1 MQLKTPIQQLFRQLL
16 EVLENLSD
24 NQYASPVELLSG
36 ATIGQH
42 IRHIVEFFQE
52 LDKGYE
58 SGTVNYDRRSR
69 SLVLEVS
76 RFLAICQLLEM
87 LHSVDRPDKEL
98 VLMAHL
104 TAGDAEPVV
113 IRTNYS
119 RELLYNMEHIVH
131 HMALLRIGITVVT
144 KMSLPPQFG
153 VAASTLQYRQA
164 CAQ

>member
-1 MQLKTPIQQLFRQLL
+1 MQLKTPVHQLFLQLL
-16 EVLENLSD
+16 DVLENLSD
-24 NQYASPVELLSG
+24 HQYSTPVDLLSG

-58 SGTVNYDRRSR
+58 NGTVNYDRRSR

-76 RFLAICQLLEM
+76 RSLAIRQLSEM
-87 LHSVDRPDKEL
+87 SLTVDRPEKDL
-98 VLMAHL
+98 ALMAHL

-113 IRTNYS
+113 IQTNYS

>member
-1 MQLKTPIQQLFRQLL
+1 MQLKTPIQQLFLQLL
-16 EVLENLSD
+16 DVLENLSD
-24 NQYASPVELLSG
+24 HQYSIPVDLLSG

-58 SGTVNYDRRSR
+58 NGTVNYDRRSR
-69 SLVLEVS
+69 SLLLEVS
-76 RFLAICQLLEM
+76 RSLAIRQLSEM
-87 LHSVDRPDKEL
+87 SLSVDRPEKDL
-98 VLMAHL
+98 ALMAHL
-104 TAGDAEPVV
+104 TAGNAEPVV
-113 IRTNYS
+113 IQTNYS

-144 KMSLPPQFG
+144 KISLPPQFG

>member
-1 MQLKTPIQQLFRQLL
+1 MQLKTPVQQLFLQLL
-16 EVLENLSD
+16 DVLEHLSD
-24 NQYASPVELLSG
+24 HQYSTPVDLLSG

-69 SLVLEVS
+69 SAVLETS
-76 RFLAICQLLEM
+76 RSLAICQLSQM
-87 LHSVDRPDKEL
+87 LHSMDRPDKDL
-98 VLMAHL
+98 ALL
-104 TAGDAEPVV
+104 TYLPARDAEPVF

-131 HMALLRIGITVVT
+131 HMALLRIGLTALTTIP
-144 KMSLPPQFG
+144 LPPQFG

-164 CAQ
+164 CAR

>member
-24 NQYASPVELLSG
+24 QQYSTPVDLLSG

-58 SGTVNYDRRSR
+58 SGIVNYDRRNR
-69 SLVLEVS
+69 SLVLEAS
-76 RFLAICQLLEM
+76 RSLAVRQLSEM
-87 LHSVDRPDKEL
+87 VFAVDRPDKDL
-98 VLMAHL
+98 ALMTHL

-113 IRTNYS
+113 IRTNYF

-131 HMALLRIGITVVT
+131 HMALLRIGITVLT

-153 VAASTLQYRQA
+153 VAASTLKFRQT

>member
-1 MQLKTPIQQLFRQLL
+1 MQLKTPIQQLFLQLL
-16 EVLENLSD
+16 DVLENLSD
-24 NQYASPVELLSG
+24 HQYSSPVDLLSG

-58 SGTVNYDRRSR
+58 SSIVNYDRRGR

-76 RFLAICQLLEM
+76 RALAICQLSEL
-87 LHSVDRPDKEL
+87 LYSVDRPDKDL
-98 VLMAHL
+98 ALMAHL
-104 TAGDAEPVV
+104 TGRDTEPVI
-113 IRTNYS
+113 IRTNYY

-131 HMALLRIGITVVT
+131 HMALLRIGITVVA
-144 KMSLPPQFG
+144 KISLPPQFG

>member
-1 MQLKTPIQQLFRQLL
+1 MLD
-16 EVLENLSD
+16 VLENLSD
-24 NQYASPVELLSG
+24 SQYSTPVDLLSG

-76 RFLAICQLLEM
+76 RSLAIRRLSEM
-87 LHSVDRPDKEL
+87 VFAVDRADKDL
-98 VLMAHL
+98 ALMTHL
-104 TAGDAEPVV
+104 TAEDTEPLI
-113 IRTNYS
+113 IRSNYF

-131 HMALLRIGITVVT
+131 HMALLRIGITVLT

-153 VAASTLQYRQA
+153 VAISTLQYRQA

>member
-1 MQLKTPIQQLFRQLL
+1 MQLKAPIQQLFRQLL

-24 NQYASPVELLSG
+24 NQYAAPVDLLSG

-58 SGTVNYDRRSR
+58 SGTVNYDRRNR
-69 SLVLEVS
+69 SLALEVS
-76 RFLAICQLLEM
+76 RSLAICQLSELV
-87 LHSVDRPDKEL
+87 LAVDRPDKDL
-98 VLMAHL
+98 ALMAHL
-104 TAGDAEPVV
+104 TAGDAGPVV

-131 HMALLRIGITVVT
+131 HMALLRIGITAVT

-153 VAASTLQYRQA
+153 VAASTLKFRQT